1 MTQREKLTQEKA
13 ELNKK
18 LKHASRMWATERQA
32 RQKIEKESNFLVS
45 ITLYFGRSTSKI
57 I

>member
-45 ITLYFGRSTSKI
+45 IIT
-57 I
+57 